1 MNYRMLQKRRAVG
14 GLISLIGIVIVFGIT
29 SVAYLE
35 LSSSQTNLINT
46 SINANQKIS
55 DRNNERLNFTVI
67 VPQGNNF
74 DVTVNNLG
82 SETVTIHSFITKNF
96 TDGNYLLVGKNEV
109 NTKIPAGGSKTI
121 SGVVGSTSS
130 SDVITFVTSL
140 GKKCAV
146 PEGVNFRVC

>member
-1 MNYRMLQKRRAVG
+1 MLEKRRAVG

-55 DRNNERLNFTVI
+55 DKNNERLNFTAI
-67 VPQGNNF
+67 TPQINNF

-82 SETVTIHSFITKNF
+82 SETVIIHSFITKNS
-96 TDGNYLLVGKNEV
+96 NSLVGKKEI
-109 NTKIPAGGSKTI
+109 NTKILAGDSKII
-121 SGVVGSTSS
+121 SDVIGSTSS
-130 SDVITFVTSL
+130 NDKIIFITSL
-140 GKKCAV
+140 GKKCMV
-146 PEGVNFRVC
+146 SEGGSFRVC